1 MEHARCP
8 ACLQHPNEAHGV
20 AQPCPRGFA
29 PVLTGAIW
37 AAAAEL
43 LPAVWQLADRSW
55 GLDGPP
61 GATGVLSRGVPPV
74 KGVWGAAPGSPPQA
88 PIFGGFFD

>member
-1 MEHARCP
+1 LVPYAKEIEDLGGRPSPDAVWSTRCP

-43 LPAVWQLADRSW
+43 LPAVRQLADRY
-55 GLDGPP
+55 D
-61 GATGVLSRGVPPV
+61 A
-74 KGVWGAAPGSPPQA
+74 
-88 PIFGGFFD
+88 